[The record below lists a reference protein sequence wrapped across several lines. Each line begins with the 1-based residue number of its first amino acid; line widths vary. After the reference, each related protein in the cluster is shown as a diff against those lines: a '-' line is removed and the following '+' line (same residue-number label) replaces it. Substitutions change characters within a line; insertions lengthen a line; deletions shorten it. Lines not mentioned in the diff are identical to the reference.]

1 MVPFHSSQT
10 NLLDMARTIKIDN
23 ALQKRFAQKVKR
35 NKPRELVTY
44 FLIVCEGE
52 KTEPNY
58 FKSFP
63 KKVGKFIYD
72 ISFEGGGIST
82 LKVVEKAIELRDNS
96 KQKYDRVWAVFDR
109 DSFKRDSFNSA
120 ILKAKANNINCAW
133 SNEAFELW
141 YLLHFHNRIT
151 AMKRDEYKKAIEEAV
166 NEKLGKKKNKFEYKK
181 NDTRMYSL
189 LNQVGN
195 QTTAIKW
202 AKELASGN
210 TGEQFANYN
219 PQTMVFKLV
228 EELIGQS
235 QEFNNELAKKY
246 EEGE

>member
-1 MVPFHSSQT
+1 
-10 NLLDMARTIKIDN
+10 MARTIKIDN
-23 ALQKRFAQKVKR
+23 ALQRRFAKQAKR
-35 NKPRELVTY
+35 SKSRVLVTY

-82 LKVVEKAIELRDNS
+82 LKVVEKAIELRNNS

-109 DSFKRDSFNSA
+109 DSFKANSFNSA
-120 ILKAKANNINCAW
+120 VLKAKANDINCAW

-151 AMKRDEYKKAIEEAV
+151 AMKRDEYKNAIEEAV
-166 NEKLGKKKNKFEYKK
+166 NSKLGKKKNAFKYKK
-181 NDTRMYSL
+181 NDTGMYLL
-189 LNQVGN
+189 LNQVGS
-195 QTTAIKW
+195 QDSAIKW
-202 AKELASGN
+202 AKELSKGV

-228 EELIGQS
+228 EELNGQS
-235 QEFNNELAKKY
+235 KELNDELAKKY
-246 EEGE
+246 EDGQ

>member
-1 MVPFHSSQT
+1 
-10 NLLDMARTIKIDN
+10 MARTIKIDN
-23 ALQKRFAQKVKR
+23 ALQKRFAKQAKR
-35 NKPRELVTY
+35 SKSRELITY

-63 KKVGKFIYD
+63 KKVGKFIYE

-109 DSFKRDSFNSA
+109 DSFKANSFNSA
-120 ILKAKANNINCAW
+120 ILKAKANDINCAW

-151 AMKRDEYKKAIEEAV
+151 AMKRDEYKNAIEEAV
-166 NEKLGKKKNKFEYKK
+166 NSKLGKKKNVFKYKK
-181 NDTRMYSL
+181 NDTGIYLL
-189 LNQVGN
+189 LNQVGS
-195 QTTAIKW
+195 QDSAIKW
-202 AKELASGN
+202 AEELAESI

-228 EELIGQS
+228 EELNGQS
-235 QEFNNELAKKY
+235 KELNDELAKKY
-246 EEGE
+246 EDGQ

>member
-1 MVPFHSSQT
+1 
-10 NLLDMARTIKIDN
+10 MARTIKIDN
-23 ALQKRFAQKVKR
+23 ALLKRFAKQTKKS
-35 NKPRELVTY
+35 KPRELVTY

-72 ISFEGGGIST
+72 IEFEGGGIST
-82 LKVVEKAIELRDNS
+82 LKVVEKAIELRGQS

-109 DSFKRDSFNSA
+109 DSFRANSFNSA
-120 ILKAKANNINCAW
+120 IMKAKANKISCAW

-151 AMKRDEYKKAIEEAV
+151 AMKRDEYKEAIEEAV
-166 NEKLGKKKNKFEYKK
+166 NNRAGKKKNLFKYKK
-181 NDTRMYSL
+181 NDAGMYHL
-189 LNQVGN
+189 LNKTGN
-195 QTTAIKW
+195 QDSAIKW
-202 AKELASGN
+202 AKELARKN

-219 PQTMVFKLV
+219 PQTMVYKLV
-228 EELIGQS
+228 EELNGQS
-235 QEFNNELAKKY
+235 EELNAELNDKFKDI
-246 EEGE
+246 

>member
-1 MVPFHSSQT
+1 
-10 NLLDMARTIKIDN
+10 MARTIKIDN
-23 ALQKRFAQKVKR
+23 ALQKRFAKQAER
-35 NKPRELVTY
+35 SKPREVVTY

-63 KKVGKFIYD
+63 KKVGKFVYD

-82 LKVVEKAIELRDNS
+82 LKVVEKAIELRDKS

-109 DSFKRDSFNSA
+109 DSFEANSFNSA
-120 ILKAKANNINCAW
+120 ILKAKANDIKCAW

-141 YLLHFHNRIT
+141 YLLHFHNRVT

-166 NEKLGKKKNKFEYKK
+166 NEKLGKKKKKFKYQK
-181 NDTRMYSL
+181 NDKEMYSL
-189 LNQVGN
+189 LGKVGS
-195 QTTAIKW
+195 QDAAIKW
-202 AKELASGN
+202 AKELANGI
-210 TGEQFANYN
+210 TGKQFANYN

-228 EELIGQS
+228 EELNGQS
-235 QEFNNELAKKY
+235 QELNEELTKKH
-246 EEGE
+246 EEGK